1 MSSEKETAKRTGKEP
16 FSQQSSQEKT
26 WRTGA
31 NRGNGEG
38 FSFFF
43 AIGVT
48 ATWRVAKK

>member
-16 FSQQSSQEKT
+16 FSQQSSQETT
-26 WRTGA
+26 WSTEATREG
-31 NRGNGEG
+31 GEG